1 MTLVLEAVNSEYVS
15 GRSGSMETV
24 IVTAPVLTLPP
35 ELAVPP
41 DLSVPALR
49 FHYLVVQLHEKGW
62 KQTKIASAI
71 GCHQTLISDWQ
82 RADFAGR
89 KKVSVEIILACMS
102 GLKLHYDYFLA
113 DYKRLPIP
121 EERLGVVETP
131 DGPRSA
137 KPGEADAALFPIDLD
152 RARDNKTR
160 REVEELR
167 REAKE
172 RAVREAERDRRID
185 AAMARITELT
195 EIVMEATGK
204 KPKPKAGAR

>member
-121 EERLGVVETP
+121 EDRLGTVETP
-131 DGPRSA
+131 DGPRPA

-152 RARDNKTR
+152 RARDNRTR
-160 REVEELR
+160 KEVEELR
-167 REAKE
+167 MEARER
-172 RAVREAERDRRID
+172 RARDAERDREA
-185 AAMARITELT
+185 AAMRQQLAELT
-195 EIVMEATGK
+195 RAVTQLTGGA
-204 KPKPKAGAR
+204 PKKAGSR